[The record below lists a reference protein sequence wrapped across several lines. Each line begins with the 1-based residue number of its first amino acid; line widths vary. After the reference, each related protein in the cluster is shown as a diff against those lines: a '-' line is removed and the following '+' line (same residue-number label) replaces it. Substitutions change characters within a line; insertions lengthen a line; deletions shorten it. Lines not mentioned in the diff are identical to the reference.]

1 MQAITSNR
9 HTAHIRNLTAAL
21 ARLGFEHVAV
31 LSDTVHLPN
40 LEQVTNDMAKRLA
53 ETQTPQS
60 IKEAF
65 AVMGVRDLII
75 PVELAAWLDGDIDLI
90 VDEDDT
96 DLVG

>member
-1 MQAITSNR
+1 MEAITSGR

-21 ARLGFEHVAV
+21 ASLGFEQVAA
-31 LSDTVHLPN
+31 LSSTVHLPN
-40 LEQVTNDMAKRLA
+40 LEQVTKDMAQRLA

-65 AVMGVRDLII
+65 AALDVKDLII
-75 PVELAAWLDGDIDLI
+75 PVELAAWLDGDVDLI

-96 DLVG
+96 DLV